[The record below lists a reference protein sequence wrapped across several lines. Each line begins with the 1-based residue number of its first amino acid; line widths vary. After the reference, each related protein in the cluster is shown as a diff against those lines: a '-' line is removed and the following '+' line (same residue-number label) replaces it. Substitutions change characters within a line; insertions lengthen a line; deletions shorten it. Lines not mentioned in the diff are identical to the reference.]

1 LSKVSDKAEKAG
13 IVDKI
18 KGYVRLARP
27 KQWIKNL
34 FVFAALIFAK
44 HVFDVDYFTK
54 FCWPFYAFA

>member
-34 FVFAALIFAK
+34 FVFAA
-44 HVFDVDYFTK
+44 
-54 FCWPFYAFA
+54 WPFYAFA